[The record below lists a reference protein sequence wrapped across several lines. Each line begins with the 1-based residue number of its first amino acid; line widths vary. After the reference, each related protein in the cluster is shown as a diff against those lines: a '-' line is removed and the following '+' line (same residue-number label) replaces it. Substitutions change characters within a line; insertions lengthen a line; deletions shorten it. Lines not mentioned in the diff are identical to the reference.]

1 MKAKLVIL
9 AATLCGITSGFGAV
23 YNVTTGTATTSNGIA
38 SSNGAQNNPSGSAL
52 VGTFTGFQSPGTPGI
67 VAFGIFSS
75 LSDSQITAV
84 TSLSTLVSSF
94 VQFGA
99 SGAFN
104 AAGPTGQKGLFTRNT
119 SATVTGSQFSGKNIY
134 VLAGNGSSFATSS
147 ELLVLRS
154 TTLFTDG
161 QDAIPTAQTV
171 TLTPASASLLFG
183 VNIADVRTT
192 TADGSVTPGWGTA
205 VAIPEP
211 SAALLGAVGALGLL
225 RRRRA

>member
-1 MKAKLVIL
+1 MKAKLVLL
-9 AATLCGITSGFGAV
+9 AATLCGITSGFSAV
-23 YNVTTGTATTSNGIA
+23 YNVTTGTAATSNGIA
-38 SSNGAQNNPSGSAL
+38 SSNGAQNNPTGAAL
-52 VGTFTGFQSPGTPGI
+52 SGTFTGFQSPGTPGV

-75 LSDSQITAV
+75 LTDTQISEVA
-84 TSLSTLVSSF
+84 SLSTLVSNF

-134 VLAGNGSSFATSS
+134 VFAGNGSSFATST

-154 TTLFTDG
+154 TTLFADS

-171 TLTPASASLLFG
+171 TLTPAAATLLFG
-183 VNIADVRTT
+183 VNIADIRTT
-192 TADGSVTPGWGTA
+192 TTDASVTPGWGTA

-211 SAALLGAVGALGLL
+211 TAALLGAFGALGLL